1 MHDLKLIKEILYTA
15 NYLNMKTK
23 TAKNVSLIAIASIGV
38 MACNPLNKMS
48 KKAEEVNYTVTPNP
62 IEMHGDSVEI
72 TVKGSYPAKYFHKK
86 AVVDIKPTF
95 YADGN
100 GVLDFETI
108 TLVGQD
114 AEGEGRKV
122 NYDKGGSFTYVTK
135 VPYTDDIQFGE
146 VKAKVIGKFKSK
158 EKELTEVKVADGTI
172 ITPNLVHPDDK
183 PILGSDEF
191 SRITTDVHKA
201 EIHYLINSAYV
212 RPAELRDSD
221 VSEMFGAVKEKSK
234 DEKYSFK
241 KLTVSAYAS
250 PDGEISFNESLA
262 DDRAKSAGDA
272 VKRQLNRNR
281 VKIENEAD
289 FYNLVGKGEDWD
301 GFKAAMQASDI
312 EDKNLIIRVL
322 EMYDDKQKREE
333 EIKNLAETYEVLKD
347 KILPGLRRSQLAL
360 SIDKVGKTD
369 EQISELAANNPSELN
384 VEELLYAATLTD
396 DMNAKFDIYQSVV
409 KVFPDDWRGY
419 NNSGYI
425 KLMQNDLT
433 AAKNHFNQAEAKAQG
448 NPVIM
453 NNLGV
458 IARLEGD
465 RAKAAEYYSKASGA
479 GDEVNY
485 NMGILNI
492 LDGDYS
498 SATSNLSGFKT
509 LNTALA
515 QILNGQSEQAL
526 KTIDAS
532 DDKTAAKA
540 YYLKAISGARSNN
553 KELMMNNLKT
563 AVSKDPALKDRA
575 KKDAEFLNFDL
586 STL

>member
-1 MHDLKLIKEILYTA
+1 MKA
-15 NYLNMKTK
+15 N
-23 TAKNVSLIAIASIGV
+23 TAKNVSLIAIASLGV

-86 AVVDIKPTF
+86 AIVDIKPAF

-100 GVLDFETI
+100 NVLDFETI

-135 VPYTDDIQFGE
+135 VPYKDEIQYGE

-191 SRITTDVHKA
+191 NRITTDVHKS

-221 VSEMFGAVKEKSK
+221 VDEMFKAIKEKSK
-234 DEKYSFK
+234 DEKYNFK
-241 KLTVSAYAS
+241 KLDVSAYAS

-281 VKIENEAD
+281 VKIENESD
-289 FYNLVGKGEDWD
+289 FFNLVGKGEDWA
-301 GFKAAMQASDI
+301 GFKSAMQASDI

-347 KILPGLRRSQLAL
+347 KILPNLRRSQLSL

-369 EQISELAANNPSELN
+369 EQIAALAAENPSELN
-384 VEELLYAATLTD
+384 IEELLYAATLTD
-396 DMNAKFDIYQSVV
+396 DMDAKFDIYQSAV
-409 KVFPDDWRGY
+409 KVYPEDWRGY

-425 KLMQNDLT
+425 KLMQNDLA

-458 IARLEGD
+458 IARLEGN

-485 NMGILNI
+485 NKGILNI
-492 LDGDYS
+492 MDGDYS
-498 SATSNLSGFKT
+498 AATSNLSGFKT

-515 QILNGQSEQAL
+515 QILNGQTDQAL

-540 YYLKAISGARSNN
+540 YYLKAIAGARSNN

>member
-1 MHDLKLIKEILYTA
+1 MKA
-15 NYLNMKTK
+15 N
-23 TAKNVSLIAIASIGV
+23 TAKNVSLIAIASLGV

-48 KKAEEVNYTVTPNP
+48 KKAEEVNYSVTPNP

-86 AVVDIKPTF
+86 AVVDIKPAF

-100 GVLDFETI
+100 NVLDFETI

-135 VPYTDDIQFGE
+135 VPYQSEIQYGE

-183 PILGSDEF
+183 PILGSDQF
-191 SRITTDVHKA
+191 KRITTDVHKS

-221 VSEMFGAVKEKSK
+221 IKELFDAIKEKAK

-241 KLTVSAYAS
+241 KLDVSAYAS
-250 PDGEISFNESLA
+250 PDGEISFNENLA

-272 VKRQLNRNR
+272 VKRQLNRSR
-281 VKIENEAD
+281 VKIENESD
-289 FYNLVGKGEDWD
+289 FMNLVGKGEDWS

-347 KILPGLRRSQLAL
+347 KILPNLRRSQLAL
-360 SIDKVGKTD
+360 SVDKVGKTD
-369 EQISELAANNPSELN
+369 EQIASLAAESPSDLN
-384 VEELLYAATLTD
+384 IEELLYSATLTD
-396 DMNAKFDIYQSVV
+396 DMNAKFDIYQSAV
-409 KVFPDDWRGY
+409 KVYPEDWRGY

-425 KLMQNDLT
+425 KLMQNDLQ
-433 AAKNHFNQAEAKAQG
+433 AAKNHFGQAEAKSQG

-458 IARLEGD
+458 VARLEGN
-465 RAKAAEYYSKASGA
+465 RAKAAEYYDKASGA

-485 NMGILNI
+485 NKGILNI
-492 LDGDYS
+492 LGGDYAA
-498 SATSNLSGFKT
+498 ATSNLSGFKT
-509 LNTALA
+509 LNSALA
-515 QILNGQSEQAL
+515 QLLNGQNDQAL

-540 YYLKAISGARSNN
+540 YYLKAIAGARSNN

-563 AVSKDPALKDRA
+563 AVSKDPAMKNRA